1 LLNTERE
8 KGNKN
13 RGLWMYGEYCLF
25 VIACNELT
33 RSEPRS
39 RPWPLLRVQL
49 DLLEMVSY
57 RLLYE

>member
-1 LLNTERE
+1 
-8 KGNKN
+8 
-13 RGLWMYGEYCLF
+13 M
-25 VIACNELT
+25 IACNELT
-33 RSEPRS
+33 RNEPRS